1 MDTEHRFIAALCAN
15 ENRTVA
21 PLPPAFVGGN
31 YFCKGDYD
39 GALWDGMDC
48 TSPCCTFNSP
58 PWFSVT
64 LPTCTSD
71 DIEVRICSDQ
81 TFGTGRRTE
90 ATYLH
95 VLEIYVQ

>member
-1 MDTEHRFIAALCAN
+1 MDTEHRFIAALVLTKIALLLPC
-15 ENRTVA
+15 
-21 PLPPAFVGGN
+21 PLPLLGVTTSVMATMMELSGTAWTATHPAV
-31 YFCKGDYD
+31 
-39 GALWDGMDC
+39 
-48 TSPCCTFNSP
+48 PP

-81 TFGTGRRTE
+81 TFGMGRRTE